1 MSQLTSYT
9 SEEVNTLVRAPLII
23 GMMVVGA
30 SLSGPFGVVKELLA
44 ALKAT
49 EDASNQASES
59 SVLKKLFSAQSMKAH
74 HEQMA
79 QEKPGAMD
87 KTMQRQKI
95 RQAISI
101 LSAKGDASE
110 VEAYKVMLISAA
122 ENTASAAKEGG
133 FLGIGGKR
141 ISESEHT
148 VIKEIR
154 LLVEGNA

>member
-49 EDASNQASES
+49 EDASKQASES
-59 SVLKKLFSAQSMKAH
+59 SVLKNLFSAQSMKAH

-87 KTMQRQKI
+87 KTTQRQKI

-101 LSAKGDASE
+101 LTTKGDASE
-110 VEAYKVMLISAA
+110 VEAYKAMLISAA

-141 ISESEHT
+141 ISEAEHA

-154 LLVEGNA
+154 SLIEGNA

>member
-49 EDASNQASES
+49 EDASKQASES

-101 LSAKGDASE
+101 LTTKGDASE
-110 VEAYKVMLISAA
+110 VEAYKAMLISAA

-141 ISESEHT
+141 ISEAEHA

-154 LLVEGNA
+154 SLVEGNA

>member
-141 ISESEHT
+141 ISEAEHA

>member
-49 EDASNQASES
+49 EDASKQASES

-110 VEAYKVMLISAA
+110 VEAYKAMLISAA

-141 ISESEHT
+141 ISEAEHA